1 MVLSLEFRYVC
12 RAFFLSL
19 FLSLSLSFSLSLS
32 LSLLLISLY
41 CKLCQ
46 VIFSIEESRR
56 WHQQLLMSHIC
67 YLWFSKLCHFCDSR
81 IADIICNSLN
91 YTTFLNIFGAILFY
105 LFFYMLKY
113 KNSLWE
119 VLNRL
124 NPDLF
129 VYNYIYIYI
138 SLPSPRM
145 RERSPTFILMDQYW
159 SLYKLNMFLL
169 SKLSPV
175 CFYVLKVFFKN

>member
-1 MVLSLEFRYVC
+1 VPHEPLKGKWALIHLDDSCGLLRSSFMTFFGVIRFVLSISFQRYQWC
-12 RAFFLSL
+12 CHRSFGMSAELFF
-19 FLSLSLSFSLSLS
+19 FPCFSLSLS

-105 LFFYMLKY
+105 LFFLHAKVQKFSLGGLK
-113 KNSLWE
+113 
-119 VLNRL
+119 
-124 NPDLF
+124 
-129 VYNYIYIYI
+129 
-138 SLPSPRM
+138 
-145 RERSPTFILMDQYW
+145 
-159 SLYKLNMFLL
+159 
-169 SKLSPV
+169 
-175 CFYVLKVFFKN
+175 